1 MSAKRHFLSWIQY
14 FFSTVGNLKNN
25 QNQTQ
30 IQNLTFLNPRW
41 RHNFNC
47 SPRTLITRLH
57 YIEAF
62 YFFHYY
68 HKQIFYVL
76 KVPRRYSVF
85 QNYRQKMLHSNFPY
99 QHQREI
105 VITRFLCVCIILQ
118 RFNSLSYNL
127 LNFDIANCKVNR
139 C

>member
-30 IQNLTFLNPRW
+30 IQNLTFLKPRW

-68 HKQIFYVL
+68 HKQIFYAL
-76 KVPRRYSVF
+76 KVVRYRLF
-85 QNYRQKMLHSNFPY
+85 QNYRQKMFHGNFPY

-105 VITRFLCVCIILQ
+105 VITPFFYASV
-118 RFNSLSYNL
+118 
-127 LNFDIANCKVNR
+127 
-139 C
+139 